1 MDSDDRRQSEREF
14 PRRTMARIEMEGTT
28 QEFQILDE
36 SEGGLG
42 VYVSTREEFLP
53 NTIVAVSVEAD
64 DKRSAVVRYVFPHPN
79 GGYQVGLKWV

>member
-14 PRRTMARIEMEGTT
+14 PRRTIARIELDGTT

-42 VYVSTREEFLP
+42 VYASTREQFQP
-53 NTIVAVSVEAD
+53 NTIVAVAVEAD
-64 DKRSAVVRYVFPHPN
+64 DTRSATVRYVFPHPN